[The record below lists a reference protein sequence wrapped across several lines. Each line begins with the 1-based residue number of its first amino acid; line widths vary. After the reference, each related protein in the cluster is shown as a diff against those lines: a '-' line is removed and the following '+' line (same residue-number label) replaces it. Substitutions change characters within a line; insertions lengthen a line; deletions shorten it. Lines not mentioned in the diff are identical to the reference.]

1 MFTYK
6 LWLNKFKYD
15 DSSFRFFSVDY
26 IAQKRS
32 DESPYILLNQF
43 CYKRNKYEIRIFAH
57 LKDDEADGLNEVD
70 RDFKNFEI
78 IFGFQNENK
87 PIEDCPSEILNIL
100 NELKFKI
107 LKDNNWFSLYC
118 NKENK
123 TYDTVKTLVE
133 RLCLLNNKKI

>member
-1 MFTYK
+1 M
-6 LWLNKFKYD
+6 
-15 DSSFRFFSVDY
+15 
-26 IAQKRS
+26 
-32 DESPYILLNQF
+32 
-43 CYKRNKYEIRIFAH
+43 
-57 LKDDEADGLNEVD
+57 NEVD